1 MIRLG
6 KPVQLLEWGQG
17 TNTTNQVWTKFAEG
31 TIEYKPQ
38 WWNLWRILL
47 NILTTGYPDGQPHC
61 VDGITDVVVAIEGK
75 LHKRN
80 SNDDVVKIM
89 QQGEGMTP
97 ASQKWGEVAMGTLS
111 NIEETGGKTLLHIAL
126 RGATKAGRLVK

>member
-17 TNTTNQVWTKFAEG
+17 TNTTNQVWTVFAEG
-31 TIEYKPQ
+31 SIEGKP
-38 WWNLWRILL
+38 R
-47 NILTTGYPDGQPHC
+47 TTDG
-61 VDGITDVVVAIEGK
+61 VTDVVVAINGK
-75 LHKRN
+75 FDKKN
-80 SNDDVVKIM
+80 GGDDYVKIM

-111 NIEETGGKTLLHIAL
+111 NVEESGGKTLVYIAL
-126 RGATKAGRLVK
+126 RGAIKVGRLVQ

>member
-31 TIEYKPQ
+31 TIEGKP
-38 WWNLWRILL
+38 RC
-47 NILTTGYPDGQPHC
+47 T
-61 VDGITDVVVAIEGK
+61 DGITTAIIAIDGK
-75 LHKRN
+75 LHKN
-80 SNDDVVKIM
+80 NNADDHVKIM

-126 RGATKAGRLVK
+126 RGATKVGRLV

>member
-17 TNTTNQVWTKFAEG
+17 ISTTTQVWTVFAEG
-31 TIEYKPQ
+31 TIEGKP
-38 WWNLWRILL
+38 R
-47 NILTTGYPDGQPHC
+47 C
-61 VDGITDVVVAIEGK
+61 VDGVTDVIIAINGK
-75 LHKRN
+75 FDKKN
-80 SNDDVVKIM
+80 GGDDHVKIA

-111 NIEETGGKTLLHIAL
+111 KVDEGGGKTTVTIAL
-126 RGATKAGRLVK
+126 RGATKVGKFVQ

>member
-17 TNTTNQVWTKFAEG
+17 TNTTNQVWTKFADG
-31 TIEYKPQ
+31 TIEGKP
-38 WWNLWRILL
+38 RC
-47 NILTTGYPDGQPHC
+47 T
-61 VDGITDVVVAIEGK
+61 DGITTAIIAIDGK
-75 LHKRN
+75 LHKN
-80 SNDDVVKIM
+80 NNADDHVKIM

-126 RGATKAGRLVK
+126 RGAIKVGRLVQ

>member
-17 TNTTNQVWTKFAEG
+17 TNTTNQVWTPFAEG
-31 TIEYKPQ
+31 S
-38 WWNLWRILL
+38 
-47 NILTTGYPDGQPHC
+47 
-61 VDGITDVVVAIEGK
+61 IEGK
-75 LHKRN
+75 PRTTDGVTNLIVAIDGKLQKKN
-80 SNDDVVKIM
+80 GSDDYVKVM

-111 NIEETGGKTLLHIAL
+111 KIDESGSKTHLHISL
-126 RGATKAGRLVK
+126 RGAIKVGRLVK

>member
-31 TIEYKPQ
+31 TIEGKP
-38 WWNLWRILL
+38 RC
-47 NILTTGYPDGQPHC
+47 T
-61 VDGITDVVVAIEGK
+61 DGITTAIIAIDGK
-75 LHKRN
+75 LHKN
-80 SNDDVVKIM
+80 NNADDHVKIM

-126 RGATKAGRLVK
+126 RGATKVGRLA

>member
-17 TNTTNQVWTKFAEG
+17 TNTTNQIWTVFAEG
-31 TIEYKPQ
+31 SIEGKP
-38 WWNLWRILL
+38 RC
-47 NILTTGYPDGQPHC
+47 TDG
-61 VDGITDVVVAIEGK
+61 VTNVVVAINGK
-75 LHKRN
+75 FDKKN
-80 SNDDVVKIM
+80 GSDDYVKIM

-111 NIEETGGKTLLHIAL
+111 KIDSGSGKTLVHIAL
-126 RGATKAGRLVK
+126 RGATKLGKLVK

>member
-17 TNTTNQVWTKFAEG
+17 TNTTNQIWTIFAEG
-31 TIEYKPQ
+31 SIEGKP
-38 WWNLWRILL
+38 RC
-47 NILTTGYPDGQPHC
+47 TDG
-61 VDGITDVVVAIEGK
+61 VTDVIIAINGK
-75 LHKRN
+75 LHKKN
-80 SNDDVVKIM
+80 GADDFVKIM

-111 NIEETGGKTLLHIAL
+111 SVDESGGKTLLHIAL
-126 RGATKAGRLVK
+126 RGATKLGKLVK

>member
-17 TNTTNQVWTKFAEG
+17 TNTTNQIWTVFAEG
-31 TIEYKPQ
+31 SINYKPE
-38 WWNLWRILL
+38 WWDLWGKFV
-47 NILTTGYPDGQPHC
+47 NILTTGYPDGEPHIT
-61 VDGITDVVVAIEGK
+61 DGVMDVVVAIDGK
-75 LHKRN
+75 IDKKN

-111 NIEETGGKTLLHIAL
+111 SVNQSGGKTLVHISL
-126 RGATKAGRLVK
+126 RNATKIGRTVN

>member
-31 TIEYKPQ
+31 TIEGKP
-38 WWNLWRILL
+38 R
-47 NILTTGYPDGQPHC
+47 T
-61 VDGITDVVVAIEGK
+61 VDGVTTAVIAITGK
-75 LHKRN
+75 LQKN
-80 SNDDVVKIM
+80 NGGDDHVKIM

-111 NIEETGGKTLLHIAL
+111 SVDESGGKTLVHIAL
-126 RGATKAGRLVK
+126 KGAIKIGRLVQ